1 MTTTATT
8 TATARSVELDVAP
21 LSGTIG
27 AEIRNVDLHRRLDP
41 ETVAAIRQALL
52 DHKVIFFPG
61 QGLSADE
68 HKAFAASFGEITV
81 AHPVIPGL
89 EHHREVFE
97 IDYTK
102 ARNLV
107 GGRGSEYDE
116 REKWHTDVTF
126 VDTPPLGSVL
136 NAIVIP
142 EAGGDTLWADT
153 QAAYDGLSAPLRR
166 FVDGLNAVHDGA
178 RSFGRLLEAVGR
190 GEWDGETFTELT
202 QVEHPVVRTHP
213 ETGRRN
219 LFVNPGF
226 TLRIKELSLRES
238 DALLQF
244 LYQHMTTPEYVVR
257 YRWEPGD
264 LGFWDNR
271 TTMHYAVR
279 DYGEEHR
286 VIQRVTIRGDKP
298 R

>member
-1 MTTTATT
+1 MTTTT
-8 TATARSVELDVAP
+8 SVQLDIAP

-27 AEIRNVDLHRRLDP
+27 AEIRSIDLHQPLDP
-41 ETVAAIRQALL
+41 ETLGAVRQALL
-52 DHKVIFFPG
+52 DYKVIFFPG
-61 QGLSADE
+61 QHLSPEE
-68 HKAFAASFGEITV
+68 HKDFAAAFGEITV

-89 EHHREVFE
+89 EEHKEVFE

-107 GGRGSEYDE
+107 GGRGSEYND

-126 VDTPPLGSVL
+126 VGTPPLGSIL

-153 QAAYDGLSAPLRR
+153 QAAYEGLSAPIRAL
-166 FVDGLNAVHDGA
+166 VDGLTAVHDGT
-178 RSFGRLLEAVGR
+178 RSFGKLLRAVGK
-190 GEWDGETFTELT
+190 GEWDGETFTELV

-226 TLRIKELSLRES
+226 TVRIKELTVRES

-257 YRWEPGD
+257 YRWEEGD

-271 TTMHYAVR
+271 TTMHYAVG
-279 DYGEEHR
+279 DYGDAHR
-286 VIQRVTIRGDKP
+286 VIQRVTIRGDRP
-298 R
+298 Y

>member
-1 MTTTATT
+1 MTTAT
-8 TATARSVELDVAP
+8 SVQLDIAP

-27 AEIRNVDLHRRLDP
+27 AEIRTIDLHRPLDP
-41 ETVAAIRQALL
+41 EVRAAVRQALL
-52 DHKVIFFPG
+52 DYKVIFFPG
-61 QGLSADE
+61 QHLTPEE

-89 EHHREVFE
+89 EHHKEVFE

-107 GGRGSEYDE
+107 GGRGSQYDE

-126 VDTPPLGSVL
+126 VETPPLGSIL

-153 QAAYDGLSAPLRR
+153 QAAYEGLSEPLRSL
-166 FVDGLNAVHDGA
+166 VDGLTAVHDGT
-178 RSFGRLLEAVGR
+178 RSFGKLLQAVGN
-190 GEWDGETFTELT
+190 GEWDGETFTELV

-226 TLRIKELSLRES
+226 TVRIKELTVRES

-257 YRWEPGD
+257 YRWEEGD

-271 TTMHYAVR
+271 TTMHYAVG
-279 DYGEEHR
+279 DYGDAHR
-286 VIQRVTIRGDKP
+286 VIQRVTLRGDRP
-298 R
+298 Y

>member
-1 MTTTATT
+1 MTTAT
-8 TATARSVELDVAP
+8 SVQLDIAP

-27 AEIRNVDLHRRLDP
+27 AEIRDIDLHQPLDP
-41 ETVAAIRQALL
+41 ETLGAVRQALL
-52 DHKVIFFPG
+52 DYKVIFFPG
-61 QGLSADE
+61 QHLSPEE
-68 HKAFAASFGEITV
+68 HKDFASAFGEITV

-89 EHHREVFE
+89 EEHREVFE

-107 GGRGSEYDE
+107 GGRGREYND

-126 VDTPPLGSVL
+126 VETPPLGSIL

-153 QAAYDGLSAPLRR
+153 QASYEGLSAPIRAL
-166 FVDGLNAVHDGA
+166 VDGLTAVHDGT
-178 RSFGRLLEAVGR
+178 RSFGQLLRAVGK
-190 GEWDGETFTELT
+190 GEWDGETFTELVG
-202 QVEHPVVRTHP
+202 VEHPVVRTHP

-226 TLRIKELSLRES
+226 TVRIKELTVRES

-257 YRWEPGD
+257 YRWEEGD

-271 TTMHYAVR
+271 TTMHYAVG
-279 DYGEEHR
+279 DYGDAHR
-286 VIQRVTIRGDKP
+286 VIQRVTIRGDRP
-298 R
+298 C